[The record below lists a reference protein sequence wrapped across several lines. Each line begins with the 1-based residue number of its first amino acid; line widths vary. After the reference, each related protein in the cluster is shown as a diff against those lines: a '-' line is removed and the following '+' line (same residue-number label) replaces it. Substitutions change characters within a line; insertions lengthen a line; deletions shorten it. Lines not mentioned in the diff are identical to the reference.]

1 VKVADKDYI
10 SVAKQSFGSEFSAR
24 ASFITGLA
32 VVNPLLLTVYVMFYR
47 EGSGGAEFW
56 AIGTGITFVLCAI
69 AAIIVYFQ
77 VLSDR
82 KDRFRREAE
91 AAKWR
96 KIMPTDSPTAEA
108 G

>member
-1 VKVADKDYI
+1 M
-10 SVAKQSFGSEFSAR
+10 AKQSFKSEFASR
-24 ASFITGLA
+24 AAFITGLA
-32 VVNPLLLTVYVMFYR
+32 IVNPLLLTVYVLFYR

-56 AIGTGITFVLCAI
+56 AIGTAITLALCAI

-82 KDRFRREAE
+82 KQRFKREAE

-96 KIMPTDSPTAEA
+96 KIMPADGSAAEA